1 MSDYEIRITKQAQ
14 KDIEK
19 LTPKL
24 RKKLKTILIEVIAQR
39 PYEGKKLLGDLAG
52 NFSYRLS
59 FQDRIIYSVDEESRI
74 IYIKRARTHY
84 GE

>member
-1 MSDYEIRITKQAQ
+1 MSGYEIRITKLAK

-59 FQDRIIYSVDEESRI
+59 YQDRIIYSVDEESRI